1 MYTRQHCGFP
11 APCLASRS
19 PQLAV
24 WAVLSCVASVTL
36 AALGLRPPQPSPLCS
51 RCSILACSAYVA
63 LALGDNLMALN
74 HADKL
79 LQQPKLSGSLK

>member
-1 MYTRQHCGFP
+1 MMNRYN
-11 APCLASRS
+11 ASFLS
-19 PQLAV
+19 PPPFN
-24 WAVLSCVASVTL
+24 VLMWVSIYVMH
-36 AALGLRPPQPSPLCS
+36 AAIPSILLFLSLS

-74 HADKL
+74 HAEKL